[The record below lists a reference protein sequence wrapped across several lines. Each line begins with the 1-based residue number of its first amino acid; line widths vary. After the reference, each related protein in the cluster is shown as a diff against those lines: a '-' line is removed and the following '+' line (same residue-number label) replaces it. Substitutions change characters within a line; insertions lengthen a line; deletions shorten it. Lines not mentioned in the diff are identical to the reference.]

1 MCMCREHGYRGWSH
15 SGKRVSWNRLR
26 SASSIECTWNLSYLL
41 YCIHRETLPLAAAKQ
56 LSVGAKR
63 SMQQLEKKFHS
74 AFCRIQDPF
83 ERDLWEIQQW
93 RAGSHHGPFWSWEV
107 DAHEHSGGIQVS
119 RCQQR
124 KLCEGR
130 SHFRTVVPGSIL
142 SCTAFATGISAHM
155 DSWETEHMRACVPV
169 CVGGGGC
176 GHAVSRAWESR
187 WEIMQ
192 RRQWQKPAPADGCT
206 GHEEEIP
213 GRWTR
218 QLPS

>member
-1 MCMCREHGYRGWSH
+1 M
-15 SGKRVSWNRLR
+15 
-26 SASSIECTWNLSYLL
+26 
-41 YCIHRETLPLAAAKQ
+41 AAAKQ

-63 SMQQLEKKFHS
+63 SMQQLEKQFHS

-93 RAGSHHGPFWSWEV
+93 RTGSHHGSFWSWEV

-130 SHFRTVVPGSIL
+130 SHFRAVVPGSIL

-155 DSWETEHMRACVPV
+155 DSWEPEHMRACVSV
-169 CVGGGGC
+169 SVGGMGGWVGVGMLSPELENQGGKSC
-176 GHAVSRAWESR
+176 REDSDKSLHLLMAAQAMKKRSQAGGQGFLVSFLVSSSLSMSSGQESVRRSQLEEQWSEDREQAGRHAGQLHKAW
-187 WEIMQ
+187 
-192 RRQWQKPAPADGCT
+192 
-206 GHEEEIP
+206 
-213 GRWTR
+213 
-218 QLPS
+218 